1 MSIQILTPFLAAQIA
16 AGEVVENAASAI
28 KELVENSIDADSSTI
43 KIQIANGGLNQITIL
58 DNGSGIAQ
66 DDIHSLFKRHATS
79 KIQTEKDLENI
90 LSLIHI

>member
-43 KIQIANGGLNQITIL
+43 KIQIANGKPNPNLTNAAAVVFIWV
-58 DNGSGIAQ
+58 
-66 DDIHSLFKRHATS
+66 
-79 KIQTEKDLENI
+79 
-90 LSLIHI
+90 